1 MQNNIGVSDHGGGLY
16 IFSPNAEISHNRIE
30 GNEIGRWSWRV
41 SWRTVHPF
49 YNPAVGFNQR
59 SGYRRIF
66 PVFRFSP
73 RPITH
78 RYIRRFAWEAQTEV
92 LTDMQNDLLLRR
104 FNLNVLQV
112 RMHAGD
118 EVQVQIT
125 PQRERLETPFQIYQG
140 IVLPVGSEY
149 TFTRHR
155 VVATTASQRV
165 LAVRTDYENGGFY
178 SGRRRG
184 FIVNLTA
191 RPRPGVLASFES
203 EWNRLKL
210 AEGAFSTRVFR
221 TVVNA
226 QFSPWISIGN
236 NLQYDNVTKVL
247 GWQARF
253 RWILRPG
260 NDFYIVYAHNW
271 FESTPGTRS
280 TLDQKGVTKFV
291 YTHRM

>member
-1 MQNNIGVSDHGGGLY
+1 MAHRAAVLQPRGRLQPAIG
-16 IFSPNAEISHNRIE
+16 N
-30 GNEIGRWSWRV
+30 
-41 SWRTVHPF
+41 
-49 YNPAVGFNQR
+49 
-59 SGYRRIF
+59 RRIF

-165 LAVRTDYENGGFY
+165 LAVRGDYENGGFY

-184 FIVNLTA
+184 FVVNLTA
-191 RPRPGVLASFES
+191 RPRPGILASIES
-203 EWNRLKL
+203 EWNRLNL
-210 AEGAFSTRVFR
+210 AEGAFTTRVFR
-221 TVVNA
+221 
-226 QFSPWISIGN
+226 P
-236 NLQYDNVTKVL
+236 
-247 GWQARF
+247 
-253 RWILRPG
+253 P
-260 NDFYIVYAHNW
+260 
-271 FESTPGTRS
+271 
-280 TLDQKGVTKFV
+280 
-291 YTHRM
+291 